1 MKILGIGAHPDDL
14 EIGCGGLLARMSR
27 SGHKLCMLVLSD
39 GRVGG
44 TPGVRRKEQE
54 RSAALLKA
62 RLMWGGWQD
71 TEMALDRALIRRVEE
86 AIAECRPDLIL
97 VNSPDDTH
105 QDHRAA
111 AQAAVTA
118 ARYSPNLLFYEVP
131 TTIGFAPSLFADI
144 GGVLTTKVRLLKCHS
159 SQVYKTRV
167 KNLSIVE
174 SARSAAVFRG
184 FQGRVKYAEGFMPQ
198 RAMLDSLMGLKK

>member
-1 MKILGIGAHPDDL
+1 MRILGIGAHPDDL
-14 EIGCGGLLARMSR
+14 EIGCGGLLARLSK

-39 GRVGG
+39 GGVGG
-44 TPGVRRKEQE
+44 APESRRLEQE
-54 RSAALLKA
+54 RAAALLKA
-62 RLMWGGWQD
+62 RLIWGGWKD
-71 TEMALDRALIRRVEE
+71 TEMALDRSLIRRVEE
-86 AIAECRPDLIL
+86 IMSEFRPDIIL

-131 TTIGFAPSLFADI
+131 TTMNFAPSFFADI
-144 GGVLTTKVRLLKCHS
+144 GGVLAVKVRLLKYHS

>member
-1 MKILGIGAHPDDL
+1 MKILGIGPHPDDL
-14 EIGCGGLLARMSR
+14 EFGCGGLLARLTG

-44 TPGVRRKEQE
+44 APEVRRKEQE
-54 RSAALLKA
+54 RAAALLKA
-62 RLMWGGWQD
+62 RLAWGGWKD
-71 TEMALDRALIRRVEE
+71 TEMALDRSLIRRVEE
-86 AIAECRPDLIL
+86 AIAECSPDLIL
-97 VNSPDDTH
+97 VNSPEDTH

-144 GGVLTTKVRLLKCHS
+144 GGVLATKVRLLKCHS

-174 SARSAAVFRG
+174 SARSTAVFRG

-198 RAMLDSLMGLKK
+198 RAMLDSLLGLKK

>member
-1 MKILGIGAHPDDL
+1 
-14 EIGCGGLLARMSR
+14 
-27 SGHKLCMLVLSD
+27 
-39 GRVGG
+39 
-44 TPGVRRKEQE
+44 
-54 RSAALLKA
+54 
-62 RLMWGGWQD
+62 
-71 TEMALDRALIRRVEE
+71 MALDRALIRRVEE
-86 AIAECRPDLIL
+86 AISGFRPDVIL

-131 TTIGFAPSLFADI
+131 TTMHFAPTFFADI
-144 GGVLTTKVRLLKCHS
+144 GGVLAVKVRLLKCHS

-198 RAMLDSLMGLKK
+198 RAMIDSLMGLRK